1 MAHGWSFLEPPTQR
15 HRDRVAHPH
24 QEGYHRASRGQCRW
38 NSVCTCVKNVSHL
51 QQELIQETG
60 VDPGWIN
67 NGGLFIANNKER
79 MEEYRRLYTMGKVL
93 GIESHLLSPEETKV
107 DIKSTPTFIHSQS
120 NFSGPAQGSQDQGS
134 AGLVSHVLHHIKL
147 YLHCLLFLIFSPDH
161 NSCSVSTLSWMW
173 TTFMEPSI
181 AHW

>member
-1 MAHGWSFLEPPTQR
+1 M
-15 HRDRVAHPH
+15 
-24 QEGYHRASRGQCRW
+24 
-38 NSVCTCVKNVSHL
+38 KNVSHL

-107 DIKSTPTFIHSQS
+107 DIKSTSTFFVTVKVIIS
-120 NFSGPAQGSQDQGS
+120 
-134 AGLVSHVLHHIKL
+134 IKL
-147 YLHCLLFLIFSPDH
+147 KDPFTGSKFTGPRL
-161 NSCSVSTLSWMW
+161 N
-173 TTFMEPSI
+173 
-181 AHW
+181 